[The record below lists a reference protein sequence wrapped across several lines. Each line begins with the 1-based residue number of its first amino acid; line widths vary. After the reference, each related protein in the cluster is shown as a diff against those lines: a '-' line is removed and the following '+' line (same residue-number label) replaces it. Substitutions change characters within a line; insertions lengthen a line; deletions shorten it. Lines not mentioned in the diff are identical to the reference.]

1 MFRRR
6 LKLPQ
11 VALREMCSLFV
22 MILAEKGQKKLTAF
36 TRGIKPGVSS
46 TMLFCIMTKDGSE
59 ATEEKVLCTG
69 VRELL

>member
-22 MILAEKGQKKLTAF
+22 MILAEKGTEKADCLYTWDKTW
-36 TRGIKPGVSS
+36 GSS

-59 ATEEKVLCTG
+59 ATEEKVLWTG